1 MSTAI
6 HAQVWLW
13 NIFRLSDQLRDFR
26 LLLRYLW
33 NGVVA
38 PLPFH
43 WESCYQL
50 DFLSGHNMLSWV
62 KKETCFSYCFYAIM
76 LFFFFFDMA
85 GPQPGKTRG
94 YACPVVSPLTLP
106 SPPCS
111 TSMILLVP
119 CAMQPALQVSS
130 FQQGNASAADCL
142 EFELPAVEACSN
154 CPRMLTAKIW
164 TQERRYESTI
174 WGYVYRIMEVLTTV
188 CCSAH
193 LYLLDIKFTVGCG
206 VNL

>member
-1 MSTAI
+1 MKWGSHSSAFPLGELLP
-6 HAQVWLW
+6 AGFSVGMQYAFL
-13 NIFRLSDQLRDFR
+13 NKEGDLFY
-26 LLLRYLW
+26 LLLLC
-33 NGVVA
+33 N
-38 PLPFH
+38 
-43 WESCYQL
+43 
-50 DFLSGHNMLSWV
+50 
-62 KKETCFSYCFYAIM
+62 YA
-76 LFFFFFDMA
+76 FFFFFDMA

-130 FQQGNASAADCL
+130 SQQGNASAADCL

-174 WGYVYRIMEVLTTV
+174 
-188 CCSAH
+188 
-193 LYLLDIKFTVGCG
+193 
-206 VNL
+206 